1 MQTQAKELCG
11 KEIVIHH
18 DLYPEYTIFVY
29 DAVMT
34 VAYGLHA
41 VLKSKPDAT
50 FA

>member
-11 KEIVIHH
+11 KEIVTRH

-34 VAYGLHA
+34 VAYALNA
-41 VLKSKPDAT
+41 VFKAKPDAT